1 MAGQIRENLEIPRP
15 DTVDRDIYLREIAR
29 LLLEGVKD
37 LDKDLAP
44 TAAQYLRG
52 IVHYLLGRVHD
63 RPDLPRE
70 QCRWR
75 GKALLVSLMHGVLV
89 RQRET
94 MGDSSEALQGWL
106 TGLVQECEAG
116 KFNPLTI
123 RSFKSMSRAQPRQA
137 AKVMDLVERSLRLEM
152 GMPA

>member
-44 TAAQYLRG
+44 TAAQFLGG

-89 RQRET
+89 RQR
-94 MGDSSEALQGWL
+94 
-106 TGLVQECEAG
+106 ECEAG